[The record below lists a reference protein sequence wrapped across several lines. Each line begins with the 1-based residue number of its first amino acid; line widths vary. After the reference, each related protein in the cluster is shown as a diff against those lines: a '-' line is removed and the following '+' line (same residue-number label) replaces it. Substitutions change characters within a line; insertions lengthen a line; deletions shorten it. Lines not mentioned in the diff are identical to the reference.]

1 MMITTVEKSDTEKI
15 LDELKQELK
24 STQDESRWPTD
35 DQEDTKILDGKIYA
49 YETAIEIVEKYLKK

>member
-1 MMITTVEKSDTEKI
+1 MSKKSNIEKI
-15 LDELKQELK
+15 LDDLKQELK
-24 STQDESRWPTD
+24 STQDESMWPTD